1 MHPYE
6 TSLHV
11 EKKLL
16 CLYECGCYIS
26 TQDIVTMAHAVGID
40 LPFKKRSTLLQSL
53 FQEAQKNAS
62 QQAFLN
68 VLCTLLDVKHE
79 ALSSLI
85 SLYPATGHLFQVQL
99 HRINATKSY
108 YRRELSLHVKG
119 SSDES

>member
-16 CLYECGCYIS
+16 SLYECGCYIS
-26 TQDIVTMAHAVGID
+26 TQDIVNLALAMGLD
-40 LPFKKRSTLLQSL
+40 LPFKKRSTLLQNL
-53 FQEAQKNAS
+53 FQEVQKNATH
-62 QQAFLN
+62 QAFLN
-68 VLCTLLDVKHE
+68 VLCTLLDTKQK

-85 SLYPATGHLFQVQL
+85 SLYPATGHLFQAQL

-108 YRRELSLHVKG
+108 YRREFSLHVKEY
-119 SSDES
+119 SDES